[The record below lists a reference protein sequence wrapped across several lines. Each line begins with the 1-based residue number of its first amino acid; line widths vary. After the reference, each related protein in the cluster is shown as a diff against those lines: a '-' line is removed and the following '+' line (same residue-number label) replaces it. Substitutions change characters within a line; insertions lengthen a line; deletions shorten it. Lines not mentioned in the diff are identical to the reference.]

1 MKIAQSGHVTSEL
14 TQKSRLR
21 RAHTWGLKFYGC
33 HPEILDNCV
42 MGMVFCIGGP
52 LGQGSLCQ
60 GFRVLAHTQSCH
72 CPQMRLGTL
81 LPCPLPPQGLQASP
95 AHSCWLTTAALG
107 ANMQRSGI
115 RCSHPTVSQ
124 PPAPWASSIPRS
136 LVADSVGMS
145 LLLTPILQSRYLVCL
160 GAENAVHWQ
169 VPCPLWVGTVGLRE
183 GERPVSTSPSGLKRT
198 DMLAQELE
206 RDRTQQLVGCV
217 R

>member
-1 MKIAQSGHVTSEL
+1 MKKTRRYYLNRKESKDYEAVHIYQLISQMKIAQSGHVTSEL
-14 TQKSRLR
+14 TQESRLR

-95 AHSCWLTTAALG
+95 AHSC
-107 ANMQRSGI
+107 
-115 RCSHPTVSQ
+115 
-124 PPAPWASSIPRS
+124 
-136 LVADSVGMS
+136 
-145 LLLTPILQSRYLVCL
+145 
-160 GAENAVHWQ
+160 
-169 VPCPLWVGTVGLRE
+169 
-183 GERPVSTSPSGLKRT
+183 
-198 DMLAQELE
+198 
-206 RDRTQQLVGCV
+206 
-217 R
+217 